1 MARLGRLFVPGYP
14 QLVLQRGNNGA
25 ALFLDEE
32 DYRQFLHILRESA
45 REASLAIHAYVL
57 MPDHVH
63 LLLSAPTAEAV
74 SSAVQRLGRGY
85 VRWFNDKHHRS
96 GTLWEGRYRSTAVEP
111 RQYSLAC
118 YRYIESNPVRRGLAP
133 DVAAYPWASGRHH
146 LGLAPDP
153 LISDHAC
160 YWALGNTPFE
170 RQGAYQRHLDSAV
183 PPGEIEAIRYAGH
196 RGWLLGEVPS
206 QSESGMVRRT
216 HPLAKGRPKQLADDE
231 NPSAS

>member
-45 REASLAIHAYVL
+45 REASLAMSIAYVL

-74 SSAVQRLGRGY
+74 GGAVQRLGRGY

-111 RQYSLAC
+111 RQYSC
-118 YRYIESNPVRRGLAP
+118 
-133 DVAAYPWASGRHH
+133 SGPAIGT
-146 LGLAPDP
+146 LSQ
-153 LISDHAC
+153 I
-160 YWALGNTPFE
+160 PF
-170 RQGAYQRHLDSAV
+170 GVGS
-183 PPGEIEAIRYAGH
+183 H
-196 RGWLLGEVPS
+196 R
-206 QSESGMVRRT
+206 MVRLIRGPVGVIT
-216 HPLAKGRPKQLADDE
+216 WGWRPTL
-231 NPSAS
+231 